1 MKLNKKTLYKVRM
14 HRRLDN
20 RFVHARLVSR
30 NGDSAKFVVVKNFC
44 EGHNWLE
51 PGRVFAVCYGNIE
64 RDVSKAILQW
74 ENK

>member
-20 RFVHARLVSR
+20 LFVHAKLVNR
-30 NGDSAKFVVVKNFC
+30 NGTSAAFVVVKNFG
-44 EGHNWLE
+44 EELHWME
-51 PGRVFAVCYGNIE
+51 PGRGFQVWAGNIE
-64 RDVSKAILQW
+64 RDVSKVILNW

>member
-20 RFVHARLVSR
+20 LFVHAKLVSR
-30 NGDSAKFVVVKNFC
+30 NGDSAKFVVVKSFC
-44 EGHNWLE
+44 EGLPWLN
-51 PGRVFAVCYGNIE
+51 PGRVIDVWPYNIE
-64 RDVSKAILQW
+64 RDVSKVILNW